1 MPKKRTMWQK
11 QHKAIGFTKD
21 LRDVRFLTIF
31 VDLDAGIV
39 VEVQQENDGEIV
51 VLEVDT
57 I

>member
-1 MPKKRTMWQK
+1 MWQK

-39 VEVQQENDGEIV
+39 VEVQQEYDGEIV